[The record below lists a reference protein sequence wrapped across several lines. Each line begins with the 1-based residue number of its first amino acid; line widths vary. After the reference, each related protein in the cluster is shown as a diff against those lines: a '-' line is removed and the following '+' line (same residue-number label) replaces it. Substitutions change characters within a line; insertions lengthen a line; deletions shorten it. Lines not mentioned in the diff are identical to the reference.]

1 MNRKIMA
8 RIISGRLAT
17 AELLEADYGVTAFD
31 TLHAETAAGRKVDF
45 LLMDFVM
52 VSIVSCLTLHV
63 FSFYFYYV

>member
-17 AELLEADYGVTAFD
+17 AELLEADYGVTAVD

-45 LLMDFVM
+45 VLMDFVM
-52 VSIVSCLTLHV
+52 VSCLALHV
-63 FSFYFYYV
+63 FSFYFLFF